1 MREVFTNIDGEVV
14 SKRRYIAEKIDI
26 LKDFAIIISKEDERK
41 VREIL
46 EGKTTEIQIDN
57 VVHTLATGKAT
68 IHEVYNNYTY

>member
-26 LKDFAIIISKEDERK
+26 LKDFTIIISKEDERK

-57 VVHTLATGKAT
+57 VEDTLATGKAT

>member
-1 MREVFTNIDGEVV
+1 MREIFTNIDGEVV
-14 SKRRYIAEKIDI
+14 SKRKYIAEKIDI
-26 LKDFAIIISKEDERK
+26 LKDFTIIISKEDERK

-57 VVHTLATGKAT
+57 VVHTLTTGKAT

>member
-26 LKDFAIIISKEDERK
+26 LKDFTIIISKEDERK

-46 EGKTTEIQIDN
+46 ENKTTEIQIDN

-68 IHEVYNNYTY
+68 IHEVNNNYTN